1 MLHLPVNEFHPGIAE
16 IVEPFQ
22 YIRIE
27 NEKGQDIPRLLQGT
41 EQPVII
47 EQAKVSPE
55 PEYIDYGRL
64 FHGAVKKKEGKG
76 MDCKINNFAKKGL
89 YRI

>member
-1 MLHLPVNEFHPGIAE
+1 V

-27 NEKGQDIPRLLQGT
+27 NEKGQYIPRLLQGT

-47 EQAKVSPE
+47 KQAKVTPE
-55 PEYIDYGRL
+55 PENVCTSLL
-64 FHGAVKKKEGKG
+64 FHAAVKRGKR
-76 MDCKINNFAKKGL
+76 N
-89 YRI
+89 